1 MSIEK
6 SQFVLPNNQPIVEL
20 ECKKAFLNLTKAE
33 KFYTHY
39 FSQVIIIDCVC
50 IKKNL
55 NHLNYY
61 TKNLGCVAWW
71 INCFSTNFSGVTS
84 NLLIDPQNILN
95 RKCRELEESCP
106 RKWCNRG

>member
-20 ECKKAFLNLTKAE
+20 ECKKAFLNLTKTE

-50 IKKNL
+50 IKNK
-55 NHLNYY
+55 
-61 TKNLGCVAWW
+61 TKP
-71 INCFSTNFSGVTS
+71 FE
-84 NLLIDPQNILN
+84 LLYE
-95 RKCRELEESCP
+95 KP
-106 RKWCNRG
+106 RLRGMVD